1 MNKLEEDVAKE
12 KTTWNMRPFPQ
23 ERRSTNEKTSKS
35 ISFLITSMW
44 KSDMGFRQS
53 CEHHRKA
60 VKNMSTQFCLL
71 SKTDIYSVLHR
82 NPSTIFD
89 LNI

>member
-60 VKNMSTQFCLL
+60 VYFGAIISGKKRERTKIKIKREGESG
-71 SKTDIYSVLHR
+71 
-82 NPSTIFD
+82 
-89 LNI
+89 